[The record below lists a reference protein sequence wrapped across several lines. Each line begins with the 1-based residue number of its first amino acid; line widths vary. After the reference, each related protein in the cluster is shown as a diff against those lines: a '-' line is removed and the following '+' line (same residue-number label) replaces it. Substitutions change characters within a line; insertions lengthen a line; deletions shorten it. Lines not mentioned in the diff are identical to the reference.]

1 MNTDLGLERIAE
13 EVLDSDYQLDTAVDP
28 RVPSME
34 WETDQGLYSLKV
46 YSDEFLEKDS
56 KAVGGKTL
64 EDVVKNEADVEDDF
78 YIEVRIPSK
87 GFTPEREV
95 YTFSENEVDEGIRE
109 VVEEY
114 MESYVEV

>member
-1 MNTDLGLERIAE
+1 MNTDLGLEQVAE
-13 EVLDSDYQLDTAVDP
+13 EILGSDYKLDTAVDS

-34 WETDQGLYSLKV
+34 WETTEGLYSLKI
-46 YSDEFLEKDS
+46 YSDEFLENDS

-64 EDVVKNEADVEDDF
+64 EDVVKKEAGAEDDF
-78 YIEVRIPSK
+78 YVEVRVPSE

-95 YTFSENEVDEGIRE
+95 YTFSEDEVDEGLRE

-114 MESYVEV
+114 T